1 MMFWRVLRWGF
12 WLGGWL
18 NAFASRCAIG
28 YAGGKVKRETLEAI
42 LDILQNMN
50 MRICCLEP
58 EGYDTGSLRD
68 IEALREKLLADQA

>member
-1 MMFWRVLRWGF
+1 M
-12 WLGGWL
+12 
-18 NAFASRCAIG
+18 
-28 YAGGKVKRETLEAI
+28 KRETLEAI